1 MIKCILFDMDGV
13 LIDARDWH
21 YDALNRALLVFGYNI
36 SLESHLTTFDGLPTR
51 KKLKMLSESY
61 GLPLMLHEFINEL
74 KQAFT
79 LQISYQKCKPTFN
92 HQYALSRLHAE
103 GYKMGVC
110 SNSVRQSVESMM
122 RLSNL
127 EKYLD
132 VLVSN
137 EDVKKSKP
145 DPEMYLKA
153 MKQLECKPSE
163 CLILED
169 NENGIKAAKSSGA
182 NLLKVSEP
190 NDVDYF
196 SIKEAISKLN

>member
-1 MIKCILFDMDGV
+1 MDGV

-21 YDALNRALLVFGYNI
+21 YDALNRALSVFGFNI

-51 KKLKMLSESY
+51 KKLKMLSDSY

-74 KQAFT
+74 KQEFT

-92 HQYALSRLHAE
+92 HQYALSRFHAE

-145 DPEMYLKA
+145 DPEMYIKA
-153 MKQLECKPSE
+153 MNQLGCKPSE

-169 NENGIKAAKSSGA
+169 NENGIKAAKASRA
-182 NLLKVSEP
+182 HLLKISEP
-190 NDVDYF
+190 NDVNYF
-196 SIKEAISKLN
+196 SIKEAISRLE